1 MSNLP
6 IKTIADI
13 RNESPCYDPAKYL
26 PEDWSGTALD
36 ILRVEDCLAVDRLW
50 VVLREGWIGDTTLR
64 LFACDCAERV
74 LPLFEKKFPEDKRP
88 HQAIEVARRYAEGDA
103 ADEELRAAQMA
114 AWAVVTE
121 ASWAARATGWA
132 ADAAAENAACMARD
146 AVEGVEDAAVVG
158 ARSARGAGAVRA
170 TVENAGG
177 ATLEEARGRE
187 AQWQVDALIK
197 RLEGNNE
204 KTPIRTSDRGPIG
217 ER

>member
-1 MSNLP
+1 MG
-6 IKTIADI
+6 DI

-64 LFACDCAERV
+64 LFACDCAERA

-114 AWAVVTE
+114 AWA
-121 ASWAARATGWA
+121 AARAAGWA
-132 ADAAAENAACMARD
+132 TRAAERAARAAGCAADEELRAAQMA
-146 AVEGVEDAAVVG
+146 AWAAVT
-158 ARSARGAGAVRA
+158 ARAGGA

-197 RLEGNNE
+197 RLEGDNDE
-204 KTPIRTSDRGPIG
+204 
-217 ER
+217 